1 MNTGYPLV
9 VMLICDGFGIA
20 PAGPGN
26 AVTLAQ
32 MPNWRGML
40 ARFPHGQLQAS
51 GEAVGLLRGEV
62 GSTEV
67 GHLNLGAGRIV
78 YQDLPRINMSIAEGS
93 FGQNEALNKAIN
105 HAKSHNSNIHLMG
118 LCSNGNVHASIE
130 HLYALLWLMRE
141 KQIPP
146 EKVKVHA
153 FLDGRD
159 TPPTAGLM
167 FITELQEKMKQ
178 LETGQIASIAG
189 RYYAMDR
196 DNRWER
202 IEKAYNAIVLGDAE
216 TTTDLAATIQQNYS
230 KGITDEFIPPTVH
243 LNAQGQPSGLIQDHD
258 AIIHFNFRAD
268 RPRELVKALRT
279 PNFEQLP
286 VKGKLSFPG
295 TITTFRRK
303 AVLQDLCMV
312 TMTEYEKDMVVDGV
326 AFQKD
331 FVAMPLCRVLA
342 NHNKRHLH
350 MAESEKERFPSFFF
364 NGMREEPLP
373 LEDRMLIPSPRVPT
387 YDLKPE
393 MSSYELTEKLIERIN
408 NRTFDFAVMNFACT
422 DMVGHTGVLG
432 AAIKAC
438 EALDKCLG
446 EILRTVTNAGGAVVV
461 TADHGNVEQMID
473 SQSGGPNT
481 EHTSNP
487 IPFLIAAKDLH
498 NRHLDY
504 GILADVAPTVL
515 GLFNIPK
522 PDSMTGR
529 NLLPR

>member
-1 MNTGYPLV
+1 MSQAYPMV
-9 VMLICDGFGIA
+9 VFLICDGFGIA

-32 MPNWRGML
+32 MPNWRGLL
-40 ARFPHGQLQAS
+40 ARHPHGQLQAS

-78 YQDLPRINMSIAEGS
+78 YQDLPRINMAIAEGS
-93 FGQNEALNKAIN
+93 FSQNEALNKAIN
-105 HAKSHNSNIHLMG
+105 HAKNNNTKLHLMG

-130 HLYALLWLMRE
+130 HLFALLCLMRD
-141 KQIPP
+141 KGVPP
-146 EKVKVHA
+146 DKVKIHA

-167 FITELQEKMKQ
+167 FLGQLVERIKLLQIGE
-178 LETGQIASIAG
+178 IASVSG
-189 RYYAMDR
+189 RYFAMDR
-196 DNRWER
+196 DNRWDR
-202 IEKAYNAIVLGDAE
+202 IEKEYNAIVLGQGDKSTNALE
-216 TTTDLAATIQQNYS
+216 AVQQSYN
-230 KGITDEFIPPTVH
+230 KGITDEFVVPTVIT
-243 LNAQGQPSGLIQDHD
+243 NAQGDPVGLIEDND

-268 RPRELVKALRT
+268 RPRELVKAIVT
-279 PNFEQLP
+279 DDFEHQV
-286 VKGKLSFPG
+286 VKGKVVLPG
-295 TITTFRRK
+295 AITTFQRQK
-303 AVLQDLCMV
+303 KLQNICMV
-312 TMTEYEKDMVVDGV
+312 TMTEYEKGMQIQGV

-342 NHNKRHLH
+342 NHTKRHLH
-350 MAESEKERFPSFFF
+350 MAESEKERFTVFFF
-364 NGMREEPLP
+364 NGMREEPFD
-373 LEDRMLIPSPRVPT
+373 LEERIFVPSPKVPT

-393 MSSYELTEKLIERIN
+393 MSSYELTEKLVQKIN
-408 NRTFDFAVMNFACT
+408 AGAFDFAVLNFACT
-422 DMVGHTGVLG
+422 DMVGHTGMLG

-438 EALDKCLG
+438 EALDKCIG
-446 EILRTVTNAGGAVVV
+446 EIYRAVLNRGGALVIA
-461 TADHGNVEQMID
+461 ADHGNVEQMID
-473 SQSGGPNT
+473 PTSGGPQT

-487 IPFLIAAKDLH
+487 IPFVIAAKDLH
-498 NRHLDY
+498 NRHLDF
-504 GILADVAPTVL
+504 GILADVAPTIL